1 MSLQSVFLSRP
12 TSVDR
17 YQQRLCQRIAAALKG
32 EHLQPRTL
40 GVTDYPRK
48 APLGEVL
55 KLMEESDGAIV
66 LGLRQLR
73 VQGGL
78 LKEQTDQEAA
88 VEDLL
93 LPTAWNQ
100 IEAGMAV
107 ALGLP
112 LLLIREEGVSGGVFD
127 VGSSDQFV
135 HQAEMD
141 SRWTRSANFLDP
153 LRAWVTDVRARQA

>member
-1 MSLQSVFLSRP
+1 MTPQNVFLSRP

-17 YQQRLCQRIAAALKG
+17 HQHFFCRRVVIAL
-32 EHLQPRTL
+32 EEQELQPRTL
-40 GVTDYPRK
+40 GVTDYPSK

-55 KLMEESDGAIV
+55 RLMTNCDGAIV

-73 VQGGL
+73 VETGL
-78 LKEQTDQEAA
+78 AKEQTDHEAD
-88 VEDLL
+88 VRDLL

-107 ALGLP
+107 ALALP
-112 LLLIREEGVSGGVFD
+112 LLIIREKGVSSGVFD

-135 HQAEMD
+135 HQAEM
-141 SRWTRSANFLDP
+141 SSQWTRSAKFLDP
-153 LRAWVTDVRARQA
+153 FRAWVADVRARQA

>member
-1 MSLQSVFLSRP
+1 MTSQHVFLSRP

-17 YQQRLCQRIAAALKG
+17 HQQSLCRRMVVALEGQDLK
-32 EHLQPRTL
+32 PRTL
-40 GVTDYPRK
+40 GVTDYPSK

-55 KLMEESDGAIV
+55 RLMETCDGAII

-73 VQGGL
+73 IQSGL
-78 LKEQTDQEAA
+78 EKENTDNETE
-88 VEDLL
+88 VKGLL

-112 LLLIREEGVSGGVFD
+112 LLIIREEGVSSGVFD
-127 VGSSDQFV
+127 IGSSDQFV
-135 HQAEMD
+135 HQAEM
-141 SRWTRSANFLDP
+141 SPQWTRSAKFMDP
-153 LRAWVTDVRARQA
+153 FRRWVTDVQARQG